1 MNRIIVDVLN
11 KIEDKGYIAYVVGGY
26 VRDYLLSKHSYDI
39 DICTNAKT
47 GTLEKIFNIKSDNKY
62 GSIKFKLDKYS
73 FEITT
78 FRKEIKYE
86 NGKLLEIEYTDNFKE
101 DIKRRDFTINS
112 IALDKNDI
120 VIDLLEGVKDL
131 NNKVIKLIGDESKLM
146 EDPLRIIR
154 AIRFSTILDFD
165 LDEKLE
171 KYIVKCKKYLSN
183 VSIVKLREELEKIL
197 ESTNYKKGL
206 CLLKKYSLID
216 ELGIKYN
223 NVVYV
228 DNIYGMWAQIDIK
241 TYSSFNKKEIEI
253 INAIK
258 KIIRKNEITNETL
271 FDYSIDLNIIAA
283 KILKID
289 EQIVKKMYNNLV
301 VKSTDDLDI
310 SILEINSVIKNFNKS
325 KIVRYKLI
333 RMVNNSILNNVKK
346 DLLKHVEEESE

>member
-86 NGKLLEIEYTDNFKE
+86 NGKLLEIEYTDSFKE

-120 VIDLLEGVKDL
+120 IIDLLEGVKDL

-206 CLLKKYSLID
+206 NLFEKYDLLN
-216 ELGIKYN
+216 ELGVKYN
-223 NVVYV
+223 NLVYV
-228 DNIYGMWAQIDIK
+228 DNIYGMLAQIDIEK
-241 TYSSFNKKEIEI
+241 SLPFNKKEIKI
-253 INAIK
+253 INDIK
-258 KIIRKNEITNETL
+258 NIIRKNEINNETL
-271 FDYSIDLNIIAA
+271 FYYGIDLNIIAS
-283 KILKID
+283 KVLKID
-289 EQIVKKMYNNLV
+289 EEKVKKMYNNLV
-301 VKSTDDLDI
+301 VKNINDLDI
-310 SILEINSVIKNFNKS
+310 SIIEINSIINDFNKS
-325 KIVRYKLI
+325 KVVRDKLI
-333 RMVNNSILNNVKK
+333 K
-346 DLLKHVEEESE
+346 